1 VSQPRCCG
9 AETPPARRGLRIA
22 GTVIPA
28 AVLVLLPKCPA
39 CIAAYLAIGTGIGV
53 TISTAAHLRTLLL
66 AVCVTCLVYVGAR
79 HVFRRI
85 ATSSARP
92 IAYPDPGQG
101 ENTEGSI

>member
-1 VSQPRCCG
+1 MSQPRCCE

-39 CIAAYLAIGTGIGV
+39 CIVAYIAMGTGIGV
-53 TISTAAHLRTLLL
+53 AVSTAAHLRTTLLVLCVACL
-66 AVCVTCLVYVGAR
+66 AYVGAR

-85 ATSSARP
+85 SS
-92 IAYPDPGQG
+92 
-101 ENTEGSI
+101 

>member
-1 VSQPRCCG
+1 MSEPRCCG

-39 CIAAYLAIGTGIGV
+39 CIVAYIALGTGIGV

-66 AVCVTCLVYVGAR
+66 VVCVACLVYVGAR

-85 ATSSARP
+85 AIRASRSA
-92 IAYPDPGQG
+92 
-101 ENTEGSI
+101 T

>member
-1 VSQPRCCG
+1 MSQPRCCR
-9 AETPPARRGLRIA
+9 AETPPPRRGLRIA

-66 AVCVTCLVYVGAR
+66 VVCVACLAYVGAR
-79 HVFRRI
+79 YVFHRI
-85 ATSSARP
+85 TRLKA
-92 IAYPDPGQG
+92 
-101 ENTEGSI
+101 

>member
-1 VSQPRCCG
+1 MLRGGGALVSKPRCCE
-9 AETPPARRGLRIA
+9 AETPPARRGFKIA

-53 TISTAAHLRTLLL
+53 TISTASHLRTLLL
-66 AVCVTCLVYVGAR
+66 VVCVACLAYVAAR

-85 ATSSARP
+85 TRLKA
-92 IAYPDPGQG
+92 
-101 ENTEGSI
+101 